1 MRKRWMVW
9 RLMGVALA
17 SLVLTGGLAARAAA
31 QDTPRPWLGVS
42 TQEITSDLREGLN
55 YKGAGVLVSRV
66 VSDSPASRAGIKNG
80 DVLVSLNSRT
90 IDTPEE
96 LTQVVRAAKVGQ
108 SVALS
113 IVHDGVKRSVTAKL
127 AEWPSDDSD
136 LEMMPAPSPRA
147 PNAPRAPRAPR
158 AYRFNWNGEGFD
170 VGPGMTMLRTMG
182 RGRLGVQI
190 QNLNSDLGDALGVPG
205 GKGVLVTDVV
215 DDTPAAKVG
224 IKGGDVIV
232 SVEGNA
238 VEDTEDLQRELGKRE
253 GKVSITL
260 MRRGAKRTV
269 TPELEAKPNWSW
281 YDDGNHRHTITIAPD
296 VRMKIDSD
304 QDDSNHADLEKQMEE
319 LRQELKEMRRQLEE
333 SKAPA
338 KTPAPKKKS

>member
-9 RLMGVALA
+9 RLMAVALA
-17 SLVLTGGLAARAAA
+17 SLALTGGLAARAAA

-80 DVLVSLNSRT
+80 DVLVSFNSRT
-90 IDTPEE
+90 IDTPDE
-96 LTQVVRAAKVGQ
+96 LTEVVQAAKVGQ

-113 IVHDGVKRSVTAKL
+113 IVHEGVKRSVTAKL
-127 AEWPSDDSD
+127 AEWPSDESD
-136 LEMMPAPSPRA
+136 LNDMPTPAVPRS
-147 PNAPRAPRAPR
+147 PRAPRAPR
-158 AYRFNWNGEGFD
+158 AYTFNWNGDDLD
-170 VGPGMTMLRTMG
+170 VGPGMGMLRNTG

-215 DDTPAAKVG
+215 DDTPASKVG

-232 SVEGNA
+232 DVGGTK
-238 VEDTEDLQRELGKRE
+238 VEDTDDLRRELGKRE
-253 GKVSITL
+253 GKVPITL

-281 YDDGNHRHTITIAPD
+281 YNDGNRRHTITIAPD
-296 VRMKIDSD
+296 VRIDPE
-304 QDDSNHADLEKQMEE
+304 DDSNHADLEKQMEQ
-319 LRQELKEMRRQLEE
+319 LRQELKEMRQQMEE

-338 KTPAPKKKS
+338 KAPAKKKS